1 MVYLPKRGGRPL
13 GLRISIYNEP
23 AGSGIGGSEFVA
35 ATLAEALARDHQV
48 RVFHRIPSLTVEKLA
63 ANSGTML
70 DKVRLHYVEK
80 PDSQPQSR
88 RNPLTHY
95 RELQKFQAELSEGF
109 DIFVAIVHDV
119 PPFCHAKKGA
129 LIVLFPAP
137 TAPYVKPGG
146 GVEPVARKRPAK
158 YLYQT
163 WAWKKRMET
172 YQLRTAISDFSRVW
186 TKRRWGIDC
195 TVVYPPV
202 NTSFSH
208 VDKEK
213 IILSVG
219 RFTLQGLGHRKNQEE
234 MLEVYGRMQSERS
247 LDWKYFCVGGLDVT
261 PAHQAYFEQ
270 LSALAAKSGAAL
282 APNLPRN
289 ELTNLYERASI
300 FWHAS
305 GYGHDQYVDPV
316 MVEHFGISTVEA
328 MAAGCVPV
336 VINKGGQSEIV
347 EHGVSGFVW
356 ESLDELKNY
365 TTRLMSDDNLRL
377 QMSAAARQRA
387 QMFTRETFVRNFV
400 GRLVGSTNGARS
412 TDKKSV
418 AILG

>member
-1 MVYLPKRGGRPL
+1 M

-35 ATLAEALARDHQV
+35 ATLAEALAKNHQV
-48 RVFHRIPSLTVEKLA
+48 RLFHRIPSLTVEKLA
-63 ANSGTML
+63 ANSGTKL

-80 PDSQPQSR
+80 PDTQPQSR

-119 PPFCHAKKGA
+119 PPFSHAKKGA

-137 TAPYVKPGG
+137 TAPYVKPEGG
-146 GVEPVARKRPAK
+146 LEPMARKRPAK

-172 YQLRTAISDFSRVW
+172 YQLKTAISDFSRVW
-186 TKRRWGIDC
+186 TRRRWGVDC
-195 TVVYPPV
+195 TIVYPPV
-202 NTSFSH
+202 NTAFSQ
-208 VDKEK
+208 VEKEK

-219 RFTLQGLGHRKNQEE
+219 RFALHGQGHRKNQEE
-234 MLEVYGRMQSERS
+234 MLEVYGRMQGAG
-247 LDWKYFCVGGLDVT
+247 WKYFCVGGLDVT
-261 PAHQAYFEQ
+261 PAHQAYFAQ
-270 LSALAAKSGAAL
+270 VSALAAKSGASVVA
-282 APNLPRN
+282 NVPRN
-289 ELTNLYERASI
+289 ELVSLYERASI

-305 GYGHDQYVDPV
+305 GYGQDQNVDPV
-316 MVEHFGISTVEA
+316 LVEHFGISTVEA

-347 EHGVSGFVW
+347 EHEISGFVW
-356 ESLDELKNY
+356 DSLDELQKY
-365 TTRLMSDDNLRL
+365 TTQLMSDDNLRL
-377 QMSAAARQRA
+377 QMSAAARKRA
-387 QMFTRETFVRNFV
+387 QMFSRETFVTNFV
-400 GRLVGSTNGARS
+400 GRLLGTQKAQRR
-412 TDKKSV
+412 TDKS
-418 AILG
+418 GYGHY